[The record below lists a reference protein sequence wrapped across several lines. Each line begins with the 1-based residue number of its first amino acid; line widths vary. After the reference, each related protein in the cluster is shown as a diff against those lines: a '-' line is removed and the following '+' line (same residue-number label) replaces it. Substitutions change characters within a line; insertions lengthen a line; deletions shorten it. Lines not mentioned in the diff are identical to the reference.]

1 MEEKVSDDVRI
12 IFDGDI
18 TFSTSF
24 IDEMM
29 MNRTAS
35 NNRSKSLAG
44 ISFVFFLLFTYDDK
58 SIGEQTEKRY
68 KMTSIDKDSTQSW
81 HMRTI
86 RITLY

>member
-1 MEEKVSDDVRI
+1 
-12 IFDGDI
+12 
-18 TFSTSF
+18 
-24 IDEMM
+24 MM

-35 NNRSKSLAG
+35 NNRSRSLAG

-68 KMTSIDKDSTQSW
+68 KMTSTDKDSTQSW
-81 HMRTI
+81 HMPTI